1 VVKTNVHFPTD
12 YNLLWDAARK
22 CIEISCQL
30 AEKQGLSG
38 WRKASDWKK
47 RIKRAFRKVQK
58 VKKSGGK
65 NKESRLGFAV
75 GSYLELATTLTKK
88 IYEFKSIAKNPS
100 SISEINLQISLDYFH
115 NMLDKHID
123 LVDRRLLQG
132 QKIPHNEKVFS
143 LFEPHTQWINK
154 GKAGVVAELGQK
166 HLIVT
171 DQNHFIV
178 HHQLIGSMPDIEM
191 TIALTKK
198 LKKQYGDSLSSI
210 SLDKGFSSNPIIE
223 AVKPIHP
230 NVIIKAKGK
239 PTKARLEIEQ
249 SDAFKHLQNKHQA
262 IESNINQLTY
272 NGLNICRDKGEE
284 NFKKYVSL
292 AVVSYNLHRL
302 GNLIKKQL
310 NAGSKKKARKT
321 A

>member
-1 VVKTNVHFPTD
+1 MHFPTD

-47 RIKRAFRKVQK
+47 RVKRAFRKVQK

-65 NKESRLGFAV
+65 NKESRLGFAA
-75 GSYLELATTLTKK
+75 GSYLELATRLTKK
-88 IYEFKSIAKNPS
+88 IDEFKSIVKAPC
-100 SISEINLQISLDYFH
+100 SISEINLQLSLDYFH
-115 NMLDKHID
+115 QMLDKHID
-123 LVDRRLLQG
+123 LVNRRLLQG

-143 LFEPHTQWINK
+143 LFEPHTGWINK
-154 GKAGVVAELGQK
+154 GKAGLIAELGQK

-178 HHQLIGSMPDIEM
+178 HHQLMGSTPDMEM
-191 TIALTKK
+191 TIVLAEK
-198 LKKQYGDSLSSI
+198 LKKQYGDRLSSI

-223 AVKPIHP
+223 AVQPIHP

-239 PTKARLEIEQ
+239 PSKARLEIEQ
-249 SDAFKHLQNKHQA
+249 SEEFTYLQNKHQA
-262 IESNINQLTY
+262 IESNINQLTHH
-272 NGLNICRDKGEE
+272 GLDICRDKGEE

-310 NAGSKKKARKT
+310 NADSKKKVRKT

>member
-1 VVKTNVHFPTD
+1 M
-12 YNLLWDAARK
+12 WDAARK

-30 AEKQGLSG
+30 ADKQGLSG

-47 RIKRAFRKVQK
+47 RLKRSFRKVQK

-65 NKESRLGFAV
+65 NKASRLGFAV

-88 IYEFKSIAKNPS
+88 ICEFKSIAKNPC
-100 SISEINLQISLDYFH
+100 SISEISLQKSLDYFH
-115 NMLDKHID
+115 QMLDKHIE
-123 LVDRRLLQG
+123 LVNRRVLQG
-132 QKIPHNEKVFS
+132 QKIPHSEKVFS
-143 LFEPHTQWINK
+143 LFEPHTEWINK
-154 GKAGVVAELGQK
+154 GKAGIVAELGQK

-178 HHQLIGSMPDIEM
+178 HHQLMGSSTDMEM

-198 LKKQYGDSLSSI
+198 LQKQYADQLSSI
-210 SLDKGFSSNPIIE
+210 SFDKGFSSKSIIE

-239 PTKARLEIEQ
+239 PSKARLEIEQ
-249 SDAFKHLQNKHQA
+249 SDEFRYLQNKHQA

-272 NGLNICRDKGEE
+272 NGLNLCRDKGEE

-302 GNLIKKQL
+302 GNLIKNQL
-310 NAGSKKKARKT
+310 NAQTKKRKQR
-321 A
+321 AA

>member
-1 VVKTNVHFPTD
+1 MHFPTD

-38 WRKASDWKK
+38 WRKASDWKN
-47 RIKRAFRKVQK
+47 RVKRAFRKVQK

-75 GSYLELATTLTKK
+75 GSYLELAITLTKK
-88 IYEFKSIAKNPS
+88 IDEFKSITKSPC
-100 SISEINLQISLDYFH
+100 SISEINLQLSLDYFH
-115 NMLDKHID
+115 QMLDKHID
-123 LVDRRLLQG
+123 LVNRRLLQG
-132 QKIPHNEKVFS
+132 QKIPHNEKEFS
-143 LFEPHTQWINK
+143 LFQPHTGWINK

-178 HHQLIGSMPDIEM
+178 HHQLMQSTPDIEV
-191 TIALTKK
+191 TIELTKK
-198 LKKQYGDSLSSI
+198 LNKQYGDRLSSI
-210 SLDKGFSSNPIIE
+210 SYDKGFSSKQIIE
-223 AVKPIHP
+223 ELQPIHP
-230 NVIIKAKGK
+230 NVVIKAKGK
-239 PTKARLEIEQ
+239 PNKARLEIEQ
-249 SDAFKHLQNKHQA
+249 NDEFKHLQNKHQA
-262 IESNINQLTY
+262 IESNINQLTHH
-272 NGLNICRDKGEE
+272 GLDICRDKGEE

-310 NAGSKKKARKT
+310 NTKSKKRVRKA

>member
-1 VVKTNVHFPTD
+1 MVKTHVHFPTD

-30 AEKQGLSG
+30 AEKQGLSS

-47 RIKRAFRKVQK
+47 RVKRAFRTVQK

-75 GSYLELATTLTKK
+75 GSYLELATRLTKK
-88 IYEFKSIAKNPS
+88 IYEFKAIVKDPC
-100 SISEINLQISLDYFH
+100 SISDINLQVSLDYFH
-115 NMLDKHID
+115 QMLDKHID

-132 QKIPHNEKVFS
+132 QKIPHHEKVFS
-143 LFEPHTQWINK
+143 LFEPHTGWINK

-178 HHQLIGSMPDIEM
+178 HQQLIGSSTDMEI
-191 TIALTKK
+191 TIPLIKK
-198 LKKQYGDSLSSI
+198 LKIQYQDRLSSI
-210 SLDKGFSSNPIIE
+210 SLDKGFSSNLIIE

-230 NVIIKAKGK
+230 NVVIKAKGK
-239 PTKARLEIEQ
+239 PSKARLEVEQ
-249 SDAFKHLQNKHQA
+249 SDEFKHLQNKHQA

-272 NGLNICRDKGEE
+272 HGLNICRDKGEE

-302 GNLIKKQL
+302 GNLIKKKL
-310 NAGSKKKARKT
+310 NANSKKRVRKA

>member
-1 VVKTNVHFPTD
+1 M
-12 YNLLWDAARK
+12 LWDAARK

-30 AEKQGLSG
+30 ADKQGLPG

-47 RIKRAFRKVQK
+47 RVKRSFRKVQK

-65 NKESRLGFAV
+65 NKGSRLRFAV
-75 GSYLELATTLTKK
+75 GCYLELATALTKK
-88 IYEFKSIAKNPS
+88 VGELKSVVKPPC
-100 SISEINLQISLDYFH
+100 SISEINLQLSLDYFH
-115 NMLDKHID
+115 HMLDKHID
-123 LVDRRLLQG
+123 LVDKRLLQA
-132 QKIPHNEKVFS
+132 QKIPHSEKVFS
-143 LFEPHTQWINK
+143 LFEPHTGWINK

-178 HHQLIGSMPDIEM
+178 HHQLIGSNPDMEM

-198 LKKQYGDSLSSI
+198 LKKQYQDRLSSI
-210 SLDKGFSSNPIIE
+210 SLDKGFSSNAIIE

-239 PTKARLEIEQ
+239 PAKARLEIEQ
-249 SDAFKHLQNKHQA
+249 SDEFIHLQNKHQA

-272 NGLNICRDKGEE
+272 NGLDICRDKGEE

-310 NAGSKKKARKT
+310 NTKSGKRARK
-321 A
+321 AA

>member
-1 VVKTNVHFPTD
+1 M
-12 YNLLWDAARK
+12 LWDAARK

-30 AEKQGLSG
+30 AEKQGLPG

-47 RIKRAFRKVQK
+47 RVKCTFRKVQK

-88 IYEFKSIAKNPS
+88 ICEFKSITKSPS

-115 NMLDKHID
+115 HMLDKHIN
-123 LVDRRLLQG
+123 LVDRRILQG
-132 QKIPHNEKVFS
+132 QKIPHSEKVFS
-143 LFEPHTQWINK
+143 LFEPHTGWINK

-171 DQNHFIV
+171 NQNHFIV
-178 HHQLIGSMPDIEM
+178 HHQLMGSNPDMEM
-191 TIALTKK
+191 TIALTNK
-198 LKKQYGDSLSSI
+198 LKKQYGNKLSSI
-210 SLDKGFSSNPIIE
+210 SLDKGFSSNAIIE

-230 NVIIKAKGK
+230 NVIIKVKGK
-239 PTKARLEIEQ
+239 PSKARLEIEQ
-249 SDAFKHLQNKHQA
+249 SDEFRCLQNKHQA
-262 IESNINQLTY
+262 IESNINQLTH
-272 NGLNICRDKGEE
+272 NGLDICRDKGEE

-310 NAGSKKKARKT
+310 NVNSKKKARK
-321 A
+321 AA

>member
-1 VVKTNVHFPTD
+1 MVKTNVHFPTD

-47 RIKRAFRKVQK
+47 RIKSAFRKVQK

-75 GSYLELATTLTKK
+75 GSYLELAVTLTKK
-88 IYEFKSIAKNPS
+88 IYEFKSIVKDPS

-115 NMLDKHID
+115 DMLGKHID

-132 QKIPHNEKVFS
+132 HKIPHNEKVFS
-143 LFEPHTQWINK
+143 LFEPHTGWINK
-154 GKAGVVAELGQK
+154 GKAGVIAELGQK

-178 HHQLIGSMPDIEM
+178 HHQLIQSTPDMEL
-191 TIALTKK
+191 TIALTNQ
-198 LKKQYGDSLSSI
+198 LKKQYQDCISSI
-210 SLDKGFSSNPIIE
+210 SFDKGFSSKQIIE
-223 AVKPIHP
+223 ELQELHP
-230 NVIIKAKGK
+230 HVIIKAKGNPSK
-239 PTKARLEIEQ
+239 TRLEIEQ
-249 SDAFKHLQNKHQA
+249 SDEFKHLQNKHQA

-272 NGLNICRDKGEE
+272 NGLDICRDKGEE

-292 AVVSYNLHRL
+292 GVLSYNLHRL

-310 NAGSKKKARKT
+310 NISSKRKAKRVS
-321 A
+321 

>member
-1 VVKTNVHFPTD
+1 M
-12 YNLLWDAARK
+12 WDAARK
-22 CIEISCQL
+22 CIELSCCL
-30 AEKQGLSG
+30 ADKHNIQG

-47 RIKRAFRKVQK
+47 RIKYQFRKVQK
-58 VKKSGGK
+58 VKRSGGK

-75 GSYLELATTLTKK
+75 TTYLELATTLTKK
-88 IYEFKSIAKNPS
+88 VNEFKATFQAG
-100 SISEINLQISLDYFH
+100 NLSDIGSLVPLEYFH
-115 NMLDKHID
+115 QMLDKHID
-123 LVDRRLLQG
+123 LVRRRLLKGEQ
-132 QKIPHNEKVFS
+132 IPHSEKVFS

-171 DQNHFIV
+171 DQHHFIV
-178 HHQLIGSMPDIEM
+178 HHQLMQSTPDMEITIE
-191 TIALTKK
+191 LTKK
-198 LKKQYGDSLSSI
+198 LKKKWGDRLSSI
-210 SLDKGFSSNPIIE
+210 SFDKGFSSKQIIE
-223 AVKPIHP
+223 DLQIIHP
-230 NVIIKAKGK
+230 DVIIKAKGK
-239 PTKARLEIEQ
+239 LTKARQEIEQ
-249 SDAFKHLQNKHQA
+249 SDEFKELNNKHQS

-310 NAGSKKKARKT
+310 QTKSNRKAKKVA
-321 A
+321 

>member
-1 VVKTNVHFPTD
+1 M
-12 YNLLWDAARK
+12 LWDAARK

-30 AEKQGLSG
+30 ADKQGLPG
-38 WRKASDWKK
+38 WRKAGDWKK
-47 RIKRAFRKVQK
+47 RVKRSFRKVQK
-58 VKKSGGK
+58 IKKSGGK
-65 NKESRLGFAV
+65 NKEARLGFAV
-75 GSYLELATTLTKK
+75 SSYLELATALTKK
-88 IYEFKSIAKNPS
+88 VGEFKSITKAPC
-100 SISEINLQISLDYFH
+100 SISEINLQLSLDYFH
-115 NMLDKHID
+115 HMLDKHIG

-132 QKIPHNEKVFS
+132 QKIPHSEKVFS
-143 LFEPHTQWINK
+143 LFEPHTGWINK

-178 HHQLIGSMPDIEM
+178 HHQLIGSNPDMEM

-198 LKKQYGDSLSSI
+198 LKKQYQDRLSSI
-210 SLDKGFSSNPIIE
+210 SLDKGFSSNAIIE

-239 PTKARLEIEQ
+239 PAKSRLEIEQ
-249 SDAFKHLQNKHQA
+249 SDEFIHLQNKHQA

-272 NGLNICRDKGEE
+272 NGLDICRDKGEE

-310 NAGSKKKARKT
+310 NTKSGKRARN
-321 A
+321 AA

>member
-30 AEKQGLSG
+30 SEKQGLSG

-47 RIKRAFRKVQK
+47 RIKSAFRKVKK
-58 VKKSGGK
+58 V
-65 NKESRLGFAV
+65 
-75 GSYLELATTLTKK
+75 
-88 IYEFKSIAKNPS
+88 YEFKSIAKNPS

-132 QKIPHNEKVFS
+132 HKIPHNEKVFS
-143 LFEPHTQWINK
+143 LFEPHTGWINK
-154 GKAGVVAELGQK
+154 GKAGVIAELGQK

-178 HHQLIGSMPDIEM
+178 HHQLIGSTPDMEM

-198 LKKQYGDSLSSI
+198 LKKQYGSRLSSI
-210 SLDKGFSSNPIIE
+210 SLDKGFSSNAIIE

-230 NVIIKAKGK
+230 NVVIKAKGK
-239 PTKARLEIEQ
+239 PSKARLEIEQ
-249 SDAFKHLQNKHQA
+249 SDEFKYLQNKHQA
-262 IESNINQLTY
+262 IESNINQLTH

-310 NAGSKKKARKT
+310 NASSKKKARK
-321 A
+321 AA